1 MGRSK
6 VFGIRI
12 RRENALD
19 YLSNKKDFLE
29 NLKKKIP
36 KRIIKEMEV
45 LEYRINNYTKKNK

>member
-19 YLSNKKDFLE
+19 SLYNKKDFLE

>member
-19 YLSNKKDFLE
+19 SLSNKKDFLE